1 VVIGWYVHHYGFGHV
16 ARFLA
21 VHPHLRGPVRAFSS
35 LPRPTGLGDAV
46 EWIVLADDADTV
58 DQEDGRRFDPR
69 HADPTV
75 RGVLHWAPHDHPGH
89 RARLARIAA
98 GAVDLRA
105 MVVDV
110 SAEVVAFARL
120 LGIRTVAVTQPGERT
135 DAAHALAYDL
145 ADRILA
151 PWAHGAVPAGALAA
165 RTDRVVWT
173 GGISRYDGRAAAGAG
188 AGGGVG
194 AAADAER
201 SVLFLG
207 RVLDDDV
214 RRDAEGLL
222 AAAGWRTHA
231 VGHDAL
237 SRVDDPWPL
246 LTSHT
251 VVVSAAGQN
260 SIADL
265 AAAGARAVVV
275 AQDRPF
281 DEQRHTACALHRWG
295 LARVAPEGVDAA
307 GIVALVEAAATD
319 EPDWSRWQVAGA
331 AERAAESIEAMLP

>member
-1 VVIGWYVHHYGFGHV
+1 MVIGWYVHHHGYGHV

-21 VHPHLRGPVRAFSS
+21 VQPHLREKVRAFSS
-35 LPRPTGLGDAV
+35 LPRPNGLGDDV
-46 EWIVLADDADTV
+46 EWIVLPHDADAIEY
-58 DQEDGRRFDPR
+58 EDGTVFDPGT
-69 HADPTV
+69 ADPTV
-75 RGVLHWAPHDHPGH
+75 RGALHWAPHDHPGH
-89 RARLARIAA
+89 RARLTLLARSAA
-98 GAVDLRA
+98 DLRA
-105 MVVDV
+105 IVVDV

-120 LGIRTVAVTQPGERT
+120 LGLRTLAVTQPGERT

-151 PWAHGAVPAGALAA
+151 PWAHGAVPPGALTT

-173 GGISRYDGRAAAGAG
+173 GGISRYDGRTPEEG
-188 AGGGVG
+188 
-194 AAADAER
+194 DAER

-207 RVLDDDV
+207 RVLADDV
-214 RRDAEGLL
+214 RRDAEDRLS
-222 AAAGWRTHA
+222 AAGWRTRA
-231 VGHDAL
+231 IGHDAS
-237 SRVDDPWPL
+237 SRLDDPWPL

-260 SIADL
+260 SVADL

-295 LARVAPEGVDAA
+295 LARVAPDDIDAE

-319 EPDWSRWQVAGA
+319 DPDWTRWQVTGA
-331 AERAAESIEAMLP
+331 AERAAEAIEAMLP

>member
-1 VVIGWYVHHYGFGHV
+1 VVIGWYVHHHGFGHV

-21 VHPHLRGPVRAFSS
+21 VHPHLRRPVRAFSS
-35 LPRPTGLGDAV
+35 LPRPAGLGDEV
-46 EWIVLADDADTV
+46 EWVVLPDDADIV
-58 DQEDGRRFDPR
+58 DHEDGTRVDPR
-69 HADPTV
+69 AADPTV
-75 RGVLHWAPHDHPGH
+75 RGALHWAPHDHPGH
-89 RARLARIAA
+89 RARLTRIAG
-98 GAVDLRA
+98 GAADLHA

-120 LGIRTVAVTQPGERT
+120 LGLRTVAVTQPGERT

-151 PWAHGAVPAGALAA
+151 PWAHGAVPARALSN

-173 GGISRYDGRAAAGAG
+173 GGISRYDGRPAGERAAEG
-188 AGGGVG
+188 
-194 AAADAER
+194 ADAAR

-214 RRDAEGLL
+214 RRDAEERLS
-222 AAAGWRTHA
+222 AAGWRTRA
-231 VGHDAL
+231 VGHDPG

-246 LTSHT
+246 LTTHT

-260 SIADL
+260 SVADL
-265 AAAGARAVVV
+265 AAAGACAVVV

-295 LARVAPEGVDAA
+295 LARVAPDGVDAA
-307 GIVALVEAAATD
+307 GIVALVEEAATRP
-319 EPDWSRWQVAGA
+319 PDWSRWQVTGA
-331 AERAAESIEAMLP
+331 AERAAEAVEAMLP

>member
-1 VVIGWYVHHYGFGHV
+1 MVIGWYVHHHGFGHV

-35 LPRPTGLGDAV
+35 LPRPAGLGDAV
-46 EWIVLADDADTV
+46 EWVVLPEDADAV
-58 DQEDGRRFDPR
+58 EHEDGSRFDPR
-69 HADPTV
+69 HADPTA
-75 RGVLHWAPHDHPGH
+75 RGALHWAPHDHPGH
-89 RARLARIAA
+89 RARLARIAT
-98 GAVDLRA
+98 GAADLRA

-120 LGIRTVAVTQPGERT
+120 LGLRTIAVTQPGERT

-151 PWAHGAVPAGALAA
+151 PWAHGAVPAGALAT

-173 GGISRYDGRAAAGAG
+173 GGISRYDGR
-188 AGGGVG
+188 GVERG
-194 AAADAER
+194 DAER

-222 AAAGWRTHA
+222 AAAGWRTRA
-231 VGHDAL
+231 VGHDAD
-237 SRVDDPWPL
+237 SRIDDPWPL
-246 LTSHT
+246 VTSHT

-260 SIADL
+260 SVADL

-307 GIVALVEAAATD
+307 GIVALVEAAAAD

>member
-1 VVIGWYVHHYGFGHV
+1 MVIGWYVHHHGFGHV

-35 LPRPTGLGDAV
+35 LPRPAGLGDEV
-46 EWIVLADDADTV
+46 EWVVLPDDADIV
-58 DQEDGRRFDPR
+58 DHEDGTRLDPR
-69 HADPTV
+69 TADPTV
-75 RGVLHWAPHDHPGH
+75 RGALHWAPHDHPGH
-89 RARLARIAA
+89 RARLTRIAERA
-98 GAVDLRA
+98 ADVDA

-120 LGIRTVAVTQPGERT
+120 LGLRTVAVTQPGERT

-151 PWAHGAVPAGALAA
+151 PWAHGAVPAGALSS

-173 GGISRYDGRAAAGAG
+173 GGISRYDGRPADDRTAEG
-188 AGGGVG
+188 
-194 AAADAER
+194 ADAER

-214 RRDAEGLL
+214 LREAEELL
-222 AAAGWRTHA
+222 TAVGWRTRA
-231 VGHDAL
+231 VGHDSG

-260 SIADL
+260 SVADL
-265 AAAGARAVVV
+265 AAAGAHAVVV

-295 LARVAPEGVDAA
+295 LARVAPEDVDAA
-307 GIVALVEAAATD
+307 GIVALVEDAATD
-319 EPDWSRWQVAGA
+319 HPDWSRWQVAGA
-331 AERAAESIEAMLP
+331 AERAAEAVEAMLP

>member
-1 VVIGWYVHHYGFGHV
+1 MVIGWYVHHHGFGHV

-35 LPRPTGLGDAV
+35 LPRPAALADDVEWVVLPDDADAV
-46 EWIVLADDADTV
+46 ER
-58 DQEDGRRFDPR
+58 EDGSRFDPR

-75 RGVLHWAPHDHPGH
+75 RGALHWAPHDHPGH

-98 GAVDLRA
+98 GAADLRA

-120 LGIRTVAVTQPGERT
+120 LGLRTIAVTQPGERT

-173 GGISRYDGRAAAGAG
+173 GGISRYDGRGATTPDAG
-188 AGGGVG
+188 
-194 AAADAER
+194 R
-201 SVLFLG
+201 TVLFLG

-214 RRDAEGLL
+214 RRDAERLL

-231 VGHDAL
+231 VGHDAD
-237 SRVDDPWPL
+237 SRIDDPWPL
-246 LTSHT
+246 VTSHT

-307 GIVALVEAAATD
+307 GILALVEAAASD
-319 EPDWSRWQVAGA
+319 EPDWSRWQVVGA
-331 AERAAESIEAMLP
+331 AQRAAEAVEAMLP